1 MTPDMIVTTDLEGQK
16 VAGERNPS
24 SDLLITRPGIRIGLT

>member
-24 SDLLITRPGIRIGLT
+24 SELLIAWPGIRIGLT